1 MCTRKQAIATVVSLK
16 KGTIQELKDHIGD
29 EFYRSF
35 VVLGYINERLKVTGP
50 VKTGH
55 RIEWEATERATRKN
69 DFYNLL
75 AENL

>member
-16 KGTIQELKDHIGD
+16 KGTIQELIDSIGD
-29 EFYRSF
+29 EFYHSF
-35 VVLGYINERLKVTGP
+35 VVLGYINERLKVSGS
-50 VKTGH
+50 VKTER